1 MINLSFAAP
10 SPSLPK
16 PINSS
21 MPTAAPPI
29 DDGGDFSRSLDRMQ
43 APRAAT
49 PPLASKVKIDNGS
62 DRPEAAGDDGNA
74 VAEPE
79 RALDALGAIQR
90 TAAAR
95 QAALRSVAQA
105 AQAAESAKADKTA
118 RAGAGTGEAGSI
130 GSPTD
135 PVAAGPDVGSDCE
148 YHPDTTPTDNA
159 GIMVPPTIPPLEVPQ
174 PKRTMPALLPA
185 TGAGEQDPPALP
197 PRLPPLIYG
206 EAGDPRLSAQPPGVQ
221 PIKGDLAAGL
231 SNLPDLP
238 ILPNVPVRTAPSSG
252 RQANPPSTPES
263 DKSELAA
270 STSADARRAK
280 GAQLL
285 LMATGPGAP
294 WMPADAGHLPMSPN
308 TLPGLLASSNPRATE
323 PLPNPA
329 AQTTAAA
336 LAAVLPGA
344 DNWRNE
350 AAVSSQLQAR
360 PGSSEFAEQL
370 GAQVAV
376 WAKGGV
382 QHASLHLNPL
392 ELGPVSVQI
401 QLDGSGAQVSLAAD
415 LAATRQA
422 LEQALPSL
430 ASSLREAGLT
440 LTGGGVFDQARQQ
453 AGADGAGRGDGNG
466 NGNTADSRRT
476 LPAIEAERAQ
486 RVAVATPRSRGVV
499 DLMA

>member
-16 PINSS
+16 TINSS
-21 MPTAAPPI
+21 MPTTAPPL
-29 DDGGDFSRSLDRMQ
+29 DDRSDFLRSLDRMQ
-43 APRAAT
+43 APRTAA
-49 PPLASKVKIDNGS
+49 PPPASKVNIDNGS
-62 DRPEAAGDDGNA
+62 DLPEAAGDDGNA
-74 VAEPE
+74 AAESK
-79 RALDALGAIQR
+79 RALDALGVIQR

-95 QAALRSVAQA
+95 QAALRSAAQA
-105 AQAAESAKADKTA
+105 AQAAESAKADKVA
-118 RAGAGTGEAGSI
+118 RAGAGAGEAGSI

-135 PVAAGPDVGSDCE
+135 PVAAGPDAGSDCE
-148 YHPDTTPTDNA
+148 YHPDMTPTDNA
-159 GIMVPPTIPPLEVPQ
+159 GIMVPPTIPPVEVPQ

-185 TGAGEQDPPALP
+185 TGAGEKDPPALP
-197 PRLPPLIYG
+197 PRLPPLIYD
-206 EAGDPRLSAQPPGVQ
+206 EAGDPRLSDQPPGVQ
-221 PIKGDLAAGL
+221 PIKGDLSAGL
-231 SNLPDLP
+231 SNM
-238 ILPNVPVRTAPSSG
+238 PVRTAPSSG
-252 RQANPPSTPES
+252 RQAHPPSTPES
-263 DKSELAA
+263 DKSGLAA
-270 STSADARRAK
+270 STSADARRAT

-285 LMATGPGAP
+285 LAATGPVAP
-294 WMPADAGHLPMSPN
+294 WMPADAGHLPMSPV

-323 PLPNPA
+323 PVTNPA
-329 AQTTAAA
+329 AQTAAAA

-360 PGSSEFAEQL
+360 PGSSEFAKQL

-466 NGNTADSRRT
+466 NGNTAAADSRRT

-486 RVAVATPRSRGVV
+486 RAAVAAPRSRGVV

>member
-16 PINSS
+16 TINSS
-21 MPTAAPPI
+21 MPTAAPPL

-43 APRAAT
+43 APLTAA
-49 PPLASKVKIDNGS
+49 PPPASKVKIDNGS
-62 DRPEAAGDDGNA
+62 DGTEAAGDDGNA
-74 VAEPE
+74 AAESK

-90 TAAAR
+90 TATAR

-105 AQAAESAKADKTA
+105 AQAAESAKADKAA
-118 RAGAGTGEAGSI
+118 RAGAGAGEAGSI

-135 PVAAGPDVGSDCE
+135 PVAAGPDAGSDCE
-148 YHPDTTPTDNA
+148 YHPDMTPTDNA
-159 GIMVPPTIPPLEVPQ
+159 GIMVPPAEVPQ

-185 TGAGEQDPPALP
+185 TGAGEKDPPALP
-197 PRLPPLIYG
+197 PRLPPLIYD
-206 EAGDPRLSAQPPGVQ
+206 EAGDPRLSDQPPGVQ
-221 PIKGDLAAGL
+221 PVKGDLTAGL
-231 SNLPDLP
+231 SNV
-238 ILPNVPVRTAPSSG
+238 PNVPVRTAPSSG
-252 RQANPPSTPES
+252 HQANPPSTPES
-263 DKSELAA
+263 DKSGLAA
-270 STSADARRAK
+270 STSADARRAT

-285 LMATGPGAP
+285 LAATGPSAP
-294 WMPADAGHLPMSPN
+294 WMPADAGHLPMSPS
-308 TLPGLLASSNPRATE
+308 TLPGLLASSNPRGTE
-323 PLPNPA
+323 PVTNPA
-329 AQTTAAA
+329 AQTAAAA

-401 QLDGSGAQVSLAAD
+401 ELDGSGAQVSLAAD

-466 NGNTADSRRT
+466 NGNTAAADSRRT

-486 RVAVATPRSRGVV
+486 RAAVAAPRSRGVV